1 MALTTWILPTLIG
14 FVAAVLLLTILY
26 NDSYIR
32 SKFADLGALIQ
43 LQTSRPAYYGI
54 GWVPINASNQLPP
67 VPATE
72 NITSF
77 NSPLY
82 VDGLEYPVYN
92 YYPRTA
98 LNPTPTNKQVTI
110 KNTNS
115 NTTKQQT
122 NTNLAYANPHTAYDS
137 HKAYYWAL
145 SGGYPYPYPVLPPP
159 NNMNK
164 VQGVQD

>member
-26 NDSYIR
+26 NDSYVR

-54 GWVPINASNQLPP
+54 GWTPVNASNQLPP
-67 VPATE
+67 VPATG

-77 NSPLY
+77 NSPIYL
-82 VDGLEYPVYN
+82 DGTTSPVYN
-92 YYPRTA
+92 YYPQTE
-98 LNPTPTNKQVTI
+98 LNPTAVATNKQVTI
-110 KNTNS
+110 KNS
-115 NTTKQQT
+115 NTVQNNQ
-122 NTNLAYANPHTAYDS
+122 NLAFANPNNIYDA

-145 SGGYPYPYPVLPPP
+145 SGGYPYPYPILYPP
-159 NNMNK
+159 NDMNK
-164 VQGVQD
+164 VQGVEDRI

>member
-1 MALTTWILPTLIG
+1 MALTTWILPMLIG

-26 NDSYIR
+26 KDPYIR

-43 LQTSRPAYYGI
+43 LQTSRPVYYGI
-54 GWVPINASNQLPP
+54 GWVPVNNSNQLPP

-82 VDGLEYPVYN
+82 VDGTTSPVYN
-92 YYPRTA
+92 YYPKTQ
-98 LNPTPTNKQVTI
+98 LNPTSVPTNKQVTI
-110 KNTNS
+110 KNS
-115 NTTKQQT
+115 NTVQNNQ
-122 NTNLAYANPHTAYDS
+122 NLAYANPNTAYDS